1 MKNRIVIFIVII
13 AVVLTASLSVV
24 GTLSLVTILENRQD
38 RYYITFDS
46 SVVDAANIDKFNE
59 VRDLLYEKYMGEID
73 ENILLEGVIAGMVG
87 ALGDPYT
94 MYVDAETMALM
105 EADSEGEYSGIGVTI
120 TIPNEGSG
128 ILILDVN
135 ELGPAFESGILAG
148 DRVIRVDEYD
158 VAFSDDLNYVASLV
172 RGEAGSDVEIEIIR
186 ENETK
191 SLVFNITR
199 RTVNSIDVTG
209 DMPDEKIGYIKIKS
223 FTQDSPEE
231 FANVFNDLV
240 GQGMESLVMDV
251 RDNPGGSLYAIIN
264 IADMIMEEGIIT
276 YTVDRDGN
284 REDYTAARGGVSLPI
299 VILVNE
305 YSASA
310 SEMLAGALRDNGLA
324 TVVGTT
330 TFGKG
335 LVQGVYNLE
344 DGSGLRITIAKYY
357 TPSDVCIQD
366 IGIVPDFEIEQA
378 GDYQGMP
385 VSAVPRED
393 DLQFIK
399 ALEILK
405 GNE

>member
-1 MKNRIVIFIVII
+1 MKNRIVIFIVVI
-13 AVVLTASLSVV
+13 AVVLTASFSIV
-24 GTLSLVTILENRQD
+24 GTLSLMTIMENRQD
-38 RYYITFDS
+38 RHYITFDS
-46 SVVDAANIDKFNE
+46 STVDAANIKKFDE

-73 ENILLEGVIAGMVG
+73 ENILLEGVVAGMVE

-105 EADSEGEYSGIGVTI
+105 AADSEGEYSGIGVTI
-120 TIPNEGSG
+120 TIPNEGAG

-148 DRVIRVDEYD
+148 DRVVRVDEYD
-158 VAFSDDLNYVASLV
+158 VAFSDDLSYVATLV
-172 RGEAGSDVEIEIIR
+172 RGAAGSDVEIEVIR
-186 ENETK
+186 ENETE

-199 RTVNSIDVTG
+199 RTVNSIDVRG
-209 DMPDEKIGYIKIKS
+209 DMLDEKIGYIKIKS

-231 FANVFNDLV
+231 FAAIFNDLAE
-240 GQGMESLVMDV
+240 QGMESLVMDV

-276 YTVDRDGN
+276 YTVDRDGY
-284 REDYTAARGGVSLPI
+284 RDDYKATRGGVSLPI

-335 LVQGVYNLE
+335 LVQGVYDLE

-378 GDYQGMP
+378 EDYRGMP

-393 DLQFIK
+393 DVQLIK
-399 ALEILK
+399 ALEILR